1 MRRNRSRAEI
11 VVQILEVVTEGTSDR
26 HNHDVEEEEEEAADG
41 VIQTR
46 IMYKA
51 LLRYAQL
58 KDYLKVLTEN
68 DLITFDSA
76 SRKFKTTKKGLRVL
90 EIYHKMGSM
99 LKEEQEHQQQI

>member
-11 VVQILEVVTEGTSDR
+11 VVQILEVVTEGTSGR
-26 HNHDVEEEEEEAADG
+26 HNHDDDDEKEAADG

-76 SRKFKTTKKGLRVL
+76 SRKFKTTQKGLRVL

>member
-26 HNHDVEEEEEEAADG
+26 HNHDDEEEEAADG

-76 SRKFKTTKKGLRVL
+76 SRKFKTTQKGLRVL

-99 LKEEQEHQQQI
+99 LKEEQDSDTNNKS